1 MELSLLTAKTSL
13 DRSLIEVGGE
23 GSLEGG
29 SLWSQDKLI
38 TILIAQLEGGDE
50 LALYVTASLSKPRL
64 QAHLSRASPDRQSR
78 IKPLWL
84 WVSWQSLR
92 PRQILSPR
100 LNMDVV

>member
-38 TILIAQLEGGDE
+38 TILIAQLEGGGM
-50 LALYVTASLSKPRL
+50 
-64 QAHLSRASPDRQSR
+64 
-78 IKPLWL
+78 
-84 WVSWQSLR
+84 
-92 PRQILSPR
+92 
-100 LNMDVV
+100 N

>member
-64 QAHLSRASPDRQSR
+64 QAHLSRASPDRQTESNR
-78 IKPLWL
+78 SDYGCHDKVCVPVRFCLP
-84 WVSWQSLR
+84 V
-92 PRQILSPR
+92 
-100 LNMDVV
+100 